1 LKMTAMR
8 HFQSAVSVLAH
19 RLPHSAK
26 PPARISPQRGM
37 TMSVLNERMIALDI
51 LTGRER
57 TGRYSSALLNH
68 TLDRYDRL
76 TQSQRSFIKRLTEG
90 TIERQIELDHIIR
103 THVRNPEMKM
113 KPIVLCMLR
122 MSIYQ
127 IFYMDSV
134 PDFAAVN
141 EALTILKNNHQE
153 QAVGFVNAVLRSICR
168 DKAGIKSAGG
178 AGHVIIVSQGRAPAK
193 AIKSETILKEEIS
206 GMSQQQ
212 TSQARETTI
221 AAGPD
226 GSVTGQQ
233 TSSDRDATI
242 AAGPDGS
249 VTGQQTSSDRDA
261 TIAAGPDRKM
271 TEAREPAQHA
281 AAGTKK
287 VVRRIVR
294 RVVTAQKPEDLSRL
308 SVDELSVRFSM
319 PKPIIGLWM
328 DDYGRKRTLEMLPA
342 FMEVRPVTIRVNGG
356 LSAEEKD
363 KLLSDL
369 RAAGCE
375 VTPGRYL
382 PDCWHLRRAGR
393 ITDLPGFAD
402 GLFTV
407 QDESSQMVAFAAG
420 LLSSEDLDTAKKDF
434 SEEHLGASR
443 DQGAS
448 HDQSASKDQGASA
461 GRTDSAEQS
470 FFRSDFKTDFRTEK
484 SLRTGLT
491 VLDLCAAPGGKTMHA
506 AEALCVKK
514 TNMES
519 GDMYAAQADT
529 DGTVTSCDISAAKT
543 DLIRENIRRMHLSNV
558 QVMENDATEY
568 REEWADKFDVVL
580 CDVPCTGLGVMTHKR
595 DIKYNFS
602 IREMRSLSAVQR
614 RILQNAVRYV
624 KPGGVL
630 IYSTCTIDKTEND
643 RQTKYAANELGLI
656 PDDLATHLPAGIPG
670 IEGNHLQLFPD
681 IHGTDGF
688 FLARFRRSLKS

>member
-1 LKMTAMR
+1 
-8 HFQSAVSVLAH
+8 
-19 RLPHSAK
+19 
-26 PPARISPQRGM
+26 
-37 TMSVLNERMIALDI
+37 MSVLNERMIALDI

-206 GMSQQQ
+206 GMSKQQ
-212 TSQARETTI
+212 TSQARDTTI
-221 AAGPD
+221 AAGSDGSVTGQQKNSDRDITIAAGSD

-233 TSSDRDATI
+233 TSSDRDTTI
-242 AAGPDGS
+242 AAGP
-249 VTGQQTSSDRDA
+249 V
-261 TIAAGPDRKM
+261 RKM
-271 TEAREPAQHA
+271 TEARESAQHA

-375 VTPGRYL
+375 VTPGQYL

-443 DQGAS
+443 DQGAP

-461 GRTDSAEQS
+461 GRTDNAEQS
-470 FFRSDFKTDFRTEK
+470 IFRSDFKTDFRTEK
-484 SLRTGLT
+484 SLRMGLT

-506 AEALCVKK
+506 AEALCVKN
-514 TNMES
+514 TNIES
-519 GDMYAAQADT
+519 GDMYAAHADT

-656 PDDLATHLPAGIPG
+656 PDDLAPHLPAGIPG

-688 FLARFRRSLKS
+688 FLARFRRALKS

>member
-1 LKMTAMR
+1 MTATR

-141 EALTILKNNHQE
+141 EALTILKNSHQE

-206 GMSQQQ
+206 GMSKQQ
-212 TSQARETTI
+212 TSQARDTMI

-233 TSSDRDATI
+233 TSSDRDITI
-242 AAGPDGS
+242 DAGSDRS
-249 VTGQQTSSDRDA
+249 VTDQQKNSDRDT
-261 TIAAGPDRKM
+261 TIDAGPVRKM

-443 DQGAS
+443 DQGAP

-470 FFRSDFKTDFRTEK
+470 IFRSDFKTDFRTEK

-506 AEALCVKK
+506 AEALCVENM
-514 TNMES
+514 NMES

-656 PDDLATHLPAGIPG
+656 PDDLAPHLPAGIPG

-688 FLARFRRSLKS
+688 FLARFRRALKS

>member
-1 LKMTAMR
+1 
-8 HFQSAVSVLAH
+8 
-19 RLPHSAK
+19 
-26 PPARISPQRGM
+26 
-37 TMSVLNERMIALDI
+37 MSDPNERQITLDI

-57 TGRYSSALLNH
+57 SGRYSSAVLNH

-141 EALTILKNNHQE
+141 EALTILKNNRQE
-153 QAVGFVNAVLRSICR
+153 QAVGFVNAVLRSVCR
-168 DKAGIKSAGG
+168 DKDGIKSAGG

-193 AIKSETILKEEIS
+193 AIKSEAVLKEEIS
-206 GMSQQQ
+206 GTSKHQ
-212 TSQARETTI
+212 TSQDKDTTI
-221 AAGPD
+221 AAGAGRQKTVEGD
-226 GSVTGQQ
+226 YAQQ
-233 TSSDRDATI
+233 
-242 AAGPDGS
+242 AAS
-249 VTGQQTSSDRDA
+249 
-261 TIAAGPDRKM
+261 
-271 TEAREPAQHA
+271 
-281 AAGTKK
+281 GTKK

-319 PKPIIGLWM
+319 PKPIISLWM
-328 DDYGRKRTLEMLPA
+328 DDYGQKRTLEMLPA
-342 FMEVRPVTIRVNGG
+342 FMEVRPVTIRVNGR
-356 LSAEEKD
+356 LSAEKKD

-375 VTPGRYL
+375 VTPGKYL
-382 PDCWHLRRAGR
+382 PGCWHLRRAGR

-420 LLSSEDLDTAKKDF
+420 LLSPSDHAENGHVDKK
-434 SEEHLGASR
+434 LA
-443 DQGAS
+443 
-448 HDQSASKDQGASA
+448 
-461 GRTDSAEQS
+461 
-470 FFRSDFKTDFRTEK
+470 
-484 SLRTGLT
+484 

-506 AEALCVKK
+506 AEANAV
-514 TNMES
+514 
-519 GDMYAAQADT
+519 
-529 DGTVTSCDISAAKT
+529 GTVTSCDISAAKT
-543 DLIRENIRRMHLSNV
+543 DLIRENIRRMQLSNV

-643 RQTKYAANELGLI
+643 RQARYAANELGLV
-656 PDDLATHLPAGIPG
+656 PDDLAPHLPAGIPG
-670 IEGNHLQLFPD
+670 IEGNRLQLFPD

-688 FLARFRRSLKS
+688 FLARFLRR